1 MTRSNLPT
9 IRKLRDSS
17 SENDESELSI
27 MTKSQELNV
36 TKITKITNTNN
47 FNLTST
53 LEENIIFCSTNED
66 EDEDDND
73 ELNQACIYSCNDKII
88 NDIKKWNHL
97 RKLNKREPVY
107 YCITQ
112 LEHVLNNI
120 SNILERINIENI

>member
-17 SENDESELSI
+17 SEDDERELSI

-36 TKITKITNTNN
+36 SKVTNMNY

-53 LEENIIFCSTNED
+53 LEDEIIFCSTNED
-66 EDEDDND
+66 EEDEEN
-73 ELNQACIYSCNDKII
+73 ELNQAVIYSSQDKLI
-88 NDIKKWNHL
+88 NDIKKWNRL
-97 RKLNKREPVY
+97 RKLNNREPVY

-112 LEHVLNNI
+112 LEHVLNNVLHI
-120 SNILERINIENI
+120 IERMNN

>member
-1 MTRSNLPT
+1 MTRSNIPT

-17 SENDESELSI
+17 SEDDESELSI

-36 TKITKITNTNN
+36 TKITNTNN

-66 EDEDDND
+66 EDIND
-73 ELNQACIYSCNDKII
+73 ELNQACIYSCNDKLI

-112 LEHVLNNI
+112 LEHVLNNV
-120 SNILERINIENI
+120 SNLLERMNIENI

>member
-17 SENDESELSI
+17 SEDDERELSI

-36 TKITKITNTNN
+36 SKVTNMNH

-53 LEENIIFCSTNED
+53 LEEEIIFCSTNED
-66 EDEDDND
+66 EEDEEY
-73 ELNQACIYSCNDKII
+73 ELNQAVIYSSQDKLI
-88 NDIKKWNHL
+88 NDIKKWNRL
-97 RKLNKREPVY
+97 RKLNNREPVY

-112 LEHVLNNI
+112 LEHVLNNVLHI
-120 SNILERINIENI
+120 IERMNN

>member
-17 SENDESELSI
+17 SEDDESELSI

-36 TKITKITNTNN
+36 SKVTNMNY

-53 LEENIIFCSTNED
+53 LEDEIIFCSTNED
-66 EDEDDND
+66 EENNND
-73 ELNQACIYSCNDKII
+73 KLNEAVIYSSQDKLI
-88 NDIKKWNHL
+88 NDIKKWNRL
-97 RKLNKREPVY
+97 RKLNNREPVY

-112 LEHVLNNI
+112 LEHVLNNVLHI
-120 SNILERINIENI
+120 IERMNN

>member
-9 IRKLRDSS
+9 IRRLRDSS
-17 SENDESELSI
+17 SEDDESELSI

-36 TKITKITNTNN
+36 TKITNTNN

-66 EDEDDND
+66 EDIND
-73 ELNQACIYSCNDKII
+73 ELNQACIYSCNDKLI

-112 LEHVLNNI
+112 LEHVLNNV
-120 SNILERINIENI
+120 SNLLERMNIENI

>member
-1 MTRSNLPT
+1 MTRSNIPT

-17 SENDESELSI
+17 SEDDESELSI

-36 TKITKITNTNN
+36 TKIVNSKN
-47 FNLTST
+47 FNLTSIE
-53 LEENIIFCSTNED
+53 EENIIFCSTNED
-66 EDEDDND
+66 EDIND

-112 LEHVLNNI
+112 LEHVLNNV
-120 SNILERINIENI
+120 SNLLERMNIENI

>member
-17 SENDESELSI
+17 SEDDESELSI

-36 TKITKITNTNN
+36 SKVTNMNH

-53 LEENIIFCSTNED
+53 LEEEIIFCSTNED
-66 EDEDDND
+66 EEDEEY
-73 ELNQACIYSCNDKII
+73 ELNQAVIYSSQDKLI
-88 NDIKKWNHL
+88 NDIKKWNRL
-97 RKLNKREPVY
+97 RKLNNREPVY

-112 LEHVLNNI
+112 LEHVLNNVSHI
-120 SNILERINIENI
+120 IERMNN

>member
-17 SENDESELSI
+17 SEDDERELSI

-36 TKITKITNTNN
+36 SKVTNMNH

-53 LEENIIFCSTNED
+53 LEEEIIFCSND
-66 EDEDDND
+66 EDEEDEEN
-73 ELNQACIYSCNDKII
+73 ELNQAVIYSSQDKLI
-88 NDIKKWNHL
+88 NDIKKWNRL
-97 RKLNKREPVY
+97 RKLNNREPVY

-112 LEHVLNNI
+112 LEHVLNNVSHI
-120 SNILERINIENI
+120 IERMNN

>member
-1 MTRSNLPT
+1 MTRSNLPI
-9 IRKLRDSS
+9 IRRLRDSS
-17 SENDESELSI
+17 SEDDESELSI

-36 TKITKITNTNN
+36 TKITNSNN

-53 LEENIIFCSTNED
+53 LEENIIFCTTNED
-66 EDEDDND
+66 EDENDND
-73 ELNQACIYSCNDKII
+73 ELNQACIYSCNDKLI

-112 LEHVLNNI
+112 LEHVLNNV
-120 SNILERINIENI
+120 SNILERMNIENI